1 MGDLFKAPL
10 WQKILAL
17 ALVASVAA
25 WGYYNYFYMPKVT
38 EIKSLKNTLRT
49 VEQEIELIT
58 PPEETIKEGIDIKE
72 LIRREIERL
81 MKKIPTEQEV
91 PFIIDELISR
101 VGRGLNIDYRLI
113 QPQAIASEGKYKRL
127 PLKINFVSDYTD
139 LHLYMKELK
148 ALPATVRIDNLS
160 LNKSSDPPKL
170 MVNMTL
176 SIFIMPGGR
185 VTKKEEV
192 ARVKK
197 PYLFDPFFKLFEV
210 EVGEKGKKK
219 TPLEL
224 QGIWKGK
231 EYKVI
236 INDEVLGVGG
246 SIAGYELIEIKEKE
260 ITLLKDSK
268 KFILKLEGGK

>member
-1 MGDLFKAPL
+1 
-10 WQKILAL
+10 
-17 ALVASVAA
+17 
-25 WGYYNYFYMPKVT
+25 
-38 EIKSLKNTLRT
+38 
-49 VEQEIELIT
+49 
-58 PPEETIKEGIDIKE
+58 
-72 LIRREIERL
+72 
-81 MKKIPTEQEV
+81 
-91 PFIIDELISR
+91 
-101 VGRGLNIDYRLI
+101 
-113 QPQAIASEGKYKRL
+113 
-127 PLKINFVSDYTD
+127 
-139 LHLYMKELK
+139 
-148 ALPATVRIDNLS
+148 
-160 LNKSSDPPKL
+160 LNKTSDPPKL

-197 PYLFDPFFKLFEV
+197 TYLFDPFFKLFEV

-219 TPLEL
+219 IPLEL

-246 SIAGYELIEIKEKE
+246 SIAGYELIEIRKKEV
-260 ITLLKDSK
+260 TLLKNNN